1 MIRVPSSWY
10 NIVPDLPRPLPP
22 PRDPLSDDFSRIA
35 LLPKLFPA
43 ALLDQEFSAE
53 RFITIPPGILDTYK
67 RLGRPTPL
75 VRAEGLEKYLK
86 TPARIYYKREDVSPT
101 GSHKVNTSIAQAY
114 YAKSENVKTLV
125 TETSAGQWGSALA
138 LACALF
144 GLECLVFMTRSSYF
158 QKPLRRTLM
167 SMYGARV
174 VPSPSDMTEFG
185 RRLLKEDPNHPGSLG
200 IAISEA
206 VEVVLNDDK
215 AKYSLGSVLNFV
227 TIHQTVIGLEVLA
240 QLEEL
245 GEVPDIVVGCLGGG
259 SNFSGISFPLIG
271 KQLREGDFEKT
282 EFVAV
287 ESQAAPKL
295 TRGVYRYDHAD
306 TAGYLPMLKMY
317 TLGKDYVPPP
327 IHAAGLRYHA
337 ASPIVSLLVRE
348 GIVKAMAYSQA
359 EVLKAAEIFTKTEG
373 LIPAP
378 ETAHAIKHVIER
390 ARKCRQK
397 GVEETIVFC
406 FSGHGLLDLQVYDRS
421 RVEKNQAGEI
431 LDHSV
436 SAIIFPQLRR
446 EP

>member
-1 MIRVPSSWY
+1 
-10 NIVPDLPRPLPP
+10 
-22 PRDPLSDDFSRIA
+22 
-35 LLPKLFPA
+35 
-43 ALLDQEFSAE
+43 
-53 RFITIPPGILDTYK
+53 
-67 RLGRPTPL
+67 
-75 VRAEGLEKYLK
+75 LK